1 MDLAKKDLKFLAWL
15 RDIFQVRMVFD
26 IPYCKSEI
34 IDVPCNYLRV
44 YLYVSFSQVC
54 KWDEYSPDI
63 FLIGSW
69 TYSK

>member
-54 KWDEYSPDI
+54 K
-63 FLIGSW
+63 
-69 TYSK
+69 